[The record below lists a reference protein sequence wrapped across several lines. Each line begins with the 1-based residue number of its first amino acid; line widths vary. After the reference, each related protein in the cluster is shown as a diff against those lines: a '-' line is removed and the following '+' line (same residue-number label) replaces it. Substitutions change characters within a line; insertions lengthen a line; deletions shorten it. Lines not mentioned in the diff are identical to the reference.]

1 MRRIVI
7 LGNSGS
13 GNSAFRRL
21 WAAQAVSAFG
31 ARITREGLPI
41 MAVVTLGAG
50 AATLGVLAAVASGA
64 ALATALAAGAYI
76 DRHRRRPLLIGA
88 DLLRAAVLIAIP
100 VAAWLGAL
108 TLTQVFAAAALVAAA
123 SVVFEIASHSY
134 LPSIISK
141 AELIDGNSRLAAT
154 ESVAEVGGPALAGVL
169 FQWLSAPIAVAANA
183 VTYLV
188 SASFLAAIAA
198 LETAPAQSPPEHWT
212 REITQGF
219 RLAWSDARV
228 RPLLLMESAQGLFG
242 GVFSALYVLF
252 AVRTLGL
259 TPAMLGLAIG
269 AGGVGA
275 LAGAFLAP
283 RLSRRLGHGP
293 AIILAMAG
301 AALAVLIT
309 PFAPAAPVAGL
320 AALVVSQVIG
330 DALAV
335 AGGVL
340 TSSLRQ
346 TLLPQAVLGRVA
358 GAFHASAGGMAVIG
372 ALGGGLLG
380 QVIGP
385 RAALLA
391 AALGFL
397 VPPLIGALSPLR
409 SLRESTPTD

>member
-1 MRRIVI
+1 MN
-7 LGNSGS
+7 LPST
-13 GNSAFRRL
+13 FKKL

-41 MAVVTLGAG
+41 MAVTTLGAG

-64 ALATALAAGAYI
+64 ALAAALATGGFI

-100 VAAWLGAL
+100 IAAGLGVL
-108 TLTQVFAAAALVAAA
+108 SLTQVLLAAALVAAA
-123 SVVFEIASHSY
+123 SVVFDIASHSY
-134 LPSIISK
+134 LPSIIGK
-141 AELIDGNSRLAAT
+141 AELVEGNSRLAAT

-169 FQWLSAPIAVAANA
+169 FQWLSTPIAVAANA
-183 VTYLV
+183 VTYL
-188 SASFLAAIAA
+188 SAAFLATIRNPEA
-198 LETAPAQSPPEHWT
+198 LPAQSPPDHWT
-212 REITQGF
+212 REVTQGF
-219 RLAWSDARV
+219 RLAWSQPHV
-228 RPLLLMESAQGLFG
+228 RPLLLMTASQGLFG

-275 LAGAFLAP
+275 LAGAFIAP
-283 RLSRRLGHGP
+283 QLSRSLGQGR
-293 AIILAMAG
+293 AIIVAMAG

-340 TSSLRQ
+340 TASLRQ

-358 GAFHASAGGMAVIG
+358 GAFHASAGAMAVIG

-380 QVIGP
+380 QAIGP
-385 RAALLA
+385 RAALLI
-391 AALGFL
+391 AALGFFI
-397 VPPLIGALSPLR
+397 PALIAVLSPLCD
-409 SLRESTPTD
+409 LRENAPAD

>member
-1 MRRIVI
+1 MN
-7 LGNSGS
+7 LTGH
-13 GNSAFRRL
+13 ATFRKL

-50 AATLGVLAAVASGA
+50 AVTLGVLAAVASGA
-64 ALATALAAGAYI
+64 ALVAALAAGPFI

-88 DLLRAAVLIAIP
+88 DLLRAAVLISIP
-100 VAAWLGAL
+100 LAAWLGVL
-108 TLTQVFAAAALVAAA
+108 TLPQVFAAAALVAAA
-123 SVVFEIASHSY
+123 SVAFDIASHSY
-134 LPSIISK
+134 LPSIIGK

-154 ESVAEVGGPALAGVL
+154 ESVAEVGGPALAGAL
-169 FQWLSAPIAVAANA
+169 FQWLSAPIALAANA
-183 VTYLV
+183 VTYLA
-188 SASFLAAIAA
+188 SAGFLAAIRTPEAA
-198 LETAPAQSPPEHWT
+198 PEPSPPEHWT
-212 REITQGF
+212 REVTEGF
-219 RLAWSDARV
+219 RLAWSDAHV

-252 AVRTLGL
+252 ALRTLGL

-269 AGGVGA
+269 AGGIGA
-275 LAGAFLAP
+275 LAGAFIAP
-283 RLSRRLGHGP
+283 RLARRLGHGR
-293 AIILAMAG
+293 AIVLAMTG

-309 PFAPAAPVAGL
+309 PFAPAAPVTGL
-320 AALVVSQVIG
+320 AALIVSQVIG

-340 TSSLRQ
+340 TASLRQ

-358 GAFHASAGGMAVIG
+358 GAFHAGAGAMAVIG

-380 QVIGP
+380 QAIGP
-385 RAALLA
+385 RAALLV

-397 VPPLIGALSPLR
+397 IPPLIGALSPLR
-409 SLRESTPTD
+409 DLGESVAVD

>member
-1 MRRIVI
+1 MN
-7 LGNSGS
+7 LPST
-13 GNSAFRRL
+13 FKKL

-41 MAVVTLGAG
+41 MAVTTLGAG

-64 ALATALAAGAYI
+64 ALAAALATGGFI

-100 VAAWLGAL
+100 IAAGLGVL
-108 TLTQVFAAAALVAAA
+108 GLTQVLLAAALVAAA
-123 SVVFEIASHSY
+123 SVVFDIASHSY
-134 LPSIISK
+134 LPSIVGK
-141 AELIDGNSRLAAT
+141 AELVEGNSRLAAT
-154 ESVAEVGGPALAGVL
+154 ESVAEVGGPALAGLL

-183 VTYLV
+183 LTYLV
-188 SASFLAAIAA
+188 SAGFLATIRTPEAM
-198 LETAPAQSPPEHWT
+198 PAQSPPDHWT
-212 REITQGF
+212 REVTQGF
-219 RLAWSDARV
+219 RLAWSEPHV
-228 RPLLLMESAQGLFG
+228 RPLLLMTASQGLFG

-275 LAGAFLAP
+275 LAGAFIAP
-283 RLSRRLGHGP
+283 RLSRGLGQGR
-293 AIILAMAG
+293 AIIVAVAG

-340 TSSLRQ
+340 TASLRQ

-358 GAFHASAGGMAVIG
+358 GAFHASAGAMAVIG

-380 QVIGP
+380 QAIGP
-385 RAALLA
+385 RAALLI
-391 AALGFL
+391 AALGFFI
-397 VPPLIGALSPLR
+397 PALIAVLSPLR
-409 SLRESTPTD
+409 DLRENAPAD

>member
-1 MRRIVI
+1 MS
-7 LGNSGS
+7 LPST
-13 GNSAFRRL
+13 FRKL
-21 WAAQAVSAFG
+21 WTAQTVSAFG

-41 MAVVTLGAG
+41 MAVTTLGAS

-64 ALATALAAGAYI
+64 ALASALATGGFI

-100 VAAWLGAL
+100 IAAGLGVL
-108 TLTQVFAAAALVAAA
+108 TLPQVLTAAALVAAA
-123 SVVFEIASHSY
+123 SVVFDIASHSY
-134 LPSIISK
+134 LPSILGK
-141 AELIDGNSRLAAT
+141 AELVEGNSRLAAT
-154 ESVAEVGGPALAGVL
+154 ESVAEVGGPALAGLL

-188 SASFLAAIAA
+188 SAGFLATIRNPEA
-198 LETAPAQSPPEHWT
+198 APAGSPPDHWT
-212 REITQGF
+212 RDVTQGF
-219 RLAWSDARV
+219 RLAWSDPHM
-228 RPLLLMESAQGLFG
+228 RPLLLMTAAQGLFG

-275 LAGAFLAP
+275 LAGAVIAP
-283 RLSRRLGHGP
+283 RLSHRLGQGR
-293 AIILAMAG
+293 AIIVAIAG

-320 AALVVSQVIG
+320 AALIVSQVIG
-330 DALAV
+330 DAFAV

-340 TSSLRQ
+340 TASLRQ

-358 GAFHASAGGMAVIG
+358 GAFHASAGAMSVIG

-380 QVIGP
+380 QAIGP
-385 RAALLA
+385 RAALLI

-397 VPPLIGALSPLR
+397 IPALIAVLSPLR
-409 SLRESTPTD
+409 DLRENAPAD

>member
-1 MRRIVI
+1 MS
-7 LGNSGS
+7 LPST
-13 GNSAFRRL
+13 FRKL
-21 WAAQAVSAFG
+21 WAAQTVSAFG

-41 MAVVTLGAG
+41 MAVTTLGAS

-64 ALATALAAGAYI
+64 ALAAALATGGLI

-88 DLLRAAVLIAIP
+88 DLLRAAVLITIP
-100 VAAWLGAL
+100 ISAGLGVL
-108 TLTQVFAAAALVAAA
+108 TVPQVLAAAALVAAA
-123 SVVFEIASHSY
+123 SVVFDIASHSY
-134 LPSIISK
+134 LPSIIGK
-141 AELIDGNSRLAAT
+141 AELVEGNSRLAAT
-154 ESVAEVGGPALAGVL
+154 ESVAEVGGPALAGLL

-188 SASFLAAIAA
+188 SAGFLATIRNPEA
-198 LETAPAQSPPEHWT
+198 APAESPPDHWT
-212 REITQGF
+212 RDVTQGF
-219 RLAWSDARV
+219 RLAWSDPHM
-228 RPLLLMESAQGLFG
+228 RPLLLMTAAQGLFG

-275 LAGAFLAP
+275 LAGAVIAP
-283 RLSRRLGHGP
+283 RLSHRLGQGR
-293 AIILAMAG
+293 AIIVAIAG

-320 AALVVSQVIG
+320 AALIVSQVIG
-330 DALAV
+330 DAFAV

-340 TSSLRQ
+340 TASLRQ
-346 TLLPQAVLGRVA
+346 TLMPQAVLGRVA
-358 GAFHASAGGMAVIG
+358 GAFHASAGAMSVIG

-380 QVIGP
+380 QAIGP
-385 RAALLA
+385 RAALLI

-397 VPPLIGALSPLR
+397 IPALIAVLSPLR
-409 SLRESTPTD
+409 DLRENAPAD

>member
-1 MRRIVI
+1 MS
-7 LGNSGS
+7 LPST
-13 GNSAFRRL
+13 FRKL
-21 WAAQAVSAFG
+21 WAAQTVSAFG

-41 MAVVTLGAG
+41 MAVTTLGAG
-50 AATLGVLAAVASGA
+50 AATLGVLAAVAGGA
-64 ALATALAAGAYI
+64 GLAAALAAGGFI

-88 DLLRAAVLIAIP
+88 DLLRAAVLITIP
-100 VAAWLGAL
+100 ISAGLGVL
-108 TLTQVFAAAALVAAA
+108 TLPQVLAAAALVAAA
-123 SVVFEIASHSY
+123 SVVFDIASHSY
-134 LPSIISK
+134 LPSIIGK
-141 AELIDGNSRLAAT
+141 AELVEGNSRLAAT
-154 ESVAEVGGPALAGVL
+154 ESVAEVGGPALAGLL

-188 SASFLAAIAA
+188 SAGFLATIRNPEA
-198 LETAPAQSPPEHWT
+198 APAESPPDHWT
-212 REITQGF
+212 RDVTQGF
-219 RLAWSDARV
+219 RLAWSDPHM
-228 RPLLLMESAQGLFG
+228 RPLLLMTAAQGLFG

-275 LAGAFLAP
+275 LAGAVIAP
-283 RLSRRLGHGP
+283 RLSHRLGQGR
-293 AIILAMAG
+293 AIIVAIAG

-320 AALVVSQVIG
+320 AALIVSQVIG
-330 DALAV
+330 DAFAV

-340 TSSLRQ
+340 TASLRQ

-358 GAFHASAGGMAVIG
+358 GAFHASAGAMSVIG

-380 QVIGP
+380 QAIGP
-385 RAALLA
+385 RAALLI

-397 VPPLIGALSPLR
+397 IPALIAVLSPLR
-409 SLRESTPTD
+409 DLRENAPAD

>member
-1 MRRIVI
+1 MS
-7 LGNSGS
+7 LPST
-13 GNSAFRRL
+13 FRKL
-21 WAAQAVSAFG
+21 WAAQTVSAFG

-41 MAVVTLGAG
+41 MAVTTLGAS

-64 ALATALAAGAYI
+64 ALAAALATGGFI

-100 VAAWLGAL
+100 IAAGLGVL
-108 TLTQVFAAAALVAAA
+108 TLPQVLAAAALVAAA
-123 SVVFEIASHSY
+123 SVVFDIASHSY
-134 LPSIISK
+134 LPSILGK
-141 AELIDGNSRLAAT
+141 AELVEGNSRLAAT
-154 ESVAEVGGPALAGVL
+154 ESVAEVGGPALAGLL

-188 SASFLAAIAA
+188 SAGFLATIRNPEA
-198 LETAPAQSPPEHWT
+198 APAESPPDHWT
-212 REITQGF
+212 RDVTQGF
-219 RLAWSDARV
+219 RLAWSAPYM
-228 RPLLLMESAQGLFG
+228 RPLLLMTAAQGLFG

-275 LAGAFLAP
+275 LAGAVIAP
-283 RLSRRLGHGP
+283 RLSHRLGQGR
-293 AIILAMAG
+293 AIIVAIAG

-320 AALVVSQVIG
+320 AALIVSQVIG
-330 DALAV
+330 DAFAV

-340 TSSLRQ
+340 TASLRQ

-358 GAFHASAGGMAVIG
+358 GAFHASAGAMSVIG

-380 QVIGP
+380 QAIGP
-385 RAALLA
+385 RAALLI

-397 VPPLIGALSPLR
+397 IPALIAVLSPLR
-409 SLRESTPTD
+409 DLRENAPAD

>member
-1 MRRIVI
+1 MS
-7 LGNSGS
+7 LPST
-13 GNSAFRRL
+13 FRKL
-21 WAAQAVSAFG
+21 WTAQTVSAFG

-41 MAVVTLGAG
+41 MAVTTLGAS

-64 ALATALAAGAYI
+64 ALAAALATGGLI

-88 DLLRAAVLIAIP
+88 DLLRAAVLITIP
-100 VAAWLGAL
+100 ISAGLGVL
-108 TLTQVFAAAALVAAA
+108 TLPQVLAAAALVAAA
-123 SVVFEIASHSY
+123 SVVFDIASHSY
-134 LPSIISK
+134 LPSILGK
-141 AELIDGNSRLAAT
+141 AELVEGNSRLAAT
-154 ESVAEVGGPALAGVL
+154 ESVAEVGGPALAGLL

-188 SASFLAAIAA
+188 SAGFLATIRNPEA
-198 LETAPAQSPPEHWT
+198 APAGSPPDHWT
-212 REITQGF
+212 RDVTQGF
-219 RLAWSDARV
+219 RLAWSDPHM
-228 RPLLLMESAQGLFG
+228 RPLLLMTAAQGLFG

-275 LAGAFLAP
+275 LAGAVIAP
-283 RLSRRLGHGP
+283 RLSHRLGQGR
-293 AIILAMAG
+293 AIIVAIAG

-320 AALVVSQVIG
+320 AALIVSQVIG
-330 DALAV
+330 DAFAV

-340 TSSLRQ
+340 TASLRQ

-358 GAFHASAGGMAVIG
+358 GAFHASAGAMSVIG

-380 QVIGP
+380 QAIGP
-385 RAALLA
+385 RAALLI

-397 VPPLIGALSPLR
+397 IPALIAVLSPLR
-409 SLRESTPTD
+409 DLRENAPAD

>member
-1 MRRIVI
+1 MS
-7 LGNSGS
+7 LPST
-13 GNSAFRRL
+13 FRKL
-21 WAAQAVSAFG
+21 WAAQTVSAFG

-41 MAVVTLGAG
+41 MAVTTLGAS

-64 ALATALAAGAYI
+64 ALASALATGGFI

-88 DLLRAAVLIAIP
+88 DLLRAAVLITIP
-100 VAAWLGAL
+100 ISAGLGVL
-108 TLTQVFAAAALVAAA
+108 TLPQVLAAAALVAAA
-123 SVVFEIASHSY
+123 SVVFDIASHSY
-134 LPSIISK
+134 LPSIIGK
-141 AELIDGNSRLAAT
+141 AELVEGNSRLAAT
-154 ESVAEVGGPALAGVL
+154 ESVAEVGGPALAGLL

-188 SASFLAAIAA
+188 SAGFLATIRNPEA
-198 LETAPAQSPPEHWT
+198 APAESPPDHWT
-212 REITQGF
+212 RDVTQGF
-219 RLAWSDARV
+219 RLAWSDPHM
-228 RPLLLMESAQGLFG
+228 RPLLLMTAAQGLFG

-275 LAGAFLAP
+275 LAGAVIAP
-283 RLSRRLGHGP
+283 RLSHRLGQGR
-293 AIILAMAG
+293 AIIVAIAG

-320 AALVVSQVIG
+320 AALIVSQVIG
-330 DALAV
+330 DAFAV

-340 TSSLRQ
+340 TASLRQ

-358 GAFHASAGGMAVIG
+358 GAFHASAGAMSVIG

-380 QVIGP
+380 QAIGP
-385 RAALLA
+385 RAALLI

-397 VPPLIGALSPLR
+397 IPALIAVLSPLR
-409 SLRESTPTD
+409 DLRENAPAD

>member
-1 MRRIVI
+1 MS
-7 LGNSGS
+7 LTGH
-13 GNSAFRRL
+13 ATFRKL

-64 ALATALAAGAYI
+64 ALVAALAAGPFI

-88 DLLRAAVLIAIP
+88 DLLRAAVLITIP
-100 VAAWLGAL
+100 LAAWAGVL
-108 TLTQVFAAAALVAAA
+108 TLPQVLAAAALVAAA
-123 SVVFEIASHSY
+123 SVAFDIASHSY
-134 LPSIISK
+134 LPSVIGK
-141 AELIDGNSRLAAT
+141 AQLVDGNSRLAAT

-169 FQWLSAPIAVAANA
+169 FQWLSAPIALAANA
-183 VTYLV
+183 LTYLA
-188 SASFLAAIAA
+188 SAGFLAAIRSP
-198 LETAPAQSPPEHWT
+198 ETPPAPSPSEHWT
-212 REITQGF
+212 REVTEGF

-252 AVRTLGL
+252 SLRTLGL

-269 AGGVGA
+269 AGGIGA

-283 RLSRRLGHGP
+283 RLARRLGYGR
-293 AIILAMAG
+293 AIVLAMAG
-301 AALAVLIT
+301 AVLAVLIT

-320 AALVVSQVIG
+320 AALIVSQVIG

-340 TSSLRQ
+340 TASLRQ

-358 GAFHASAGGMAVIG
+358 GAFHAGAGGMAVIG

-380 QVIGP
+380 QAIGP
-385 RAALLA
+385 RAALLV

-397 VPPLIGALSPLR
+397 IPPLIGALSPLR
-409 SLRESTPTD
+409 DLGKSVAVD

>member
-1 MRRIVI
+1 MS
-7 LGNSGS
+7 LPST
-13 GNSAFRRL
+13 FRKL
-21 WAAQAVSAFG
+21 WAAQTVSAFG

-41 MAVVTLGAG
+41 MAVTTLGAS

-64 ALATALAAGAYI
+64 ALAAALATGGLI

-88 DLLRAAVLIAIP
+88 DLLRAAVLITIP
-100 VAAWLGAL
+100 ISAGLGVL
-108 TLTQVFAAAALVAAA
+108 TLPQVLAAAALVAAA
-123 SVVFEIASHSY
+123 SVVFDIASHSY
-134 LPSIISK
+134 LPSIIGK
-141 AELIDGNSRLAAT
+141 AELVEGNSRLAAT
-154 ESVAEVGGPALAGVL
+154 ESVAEVGGPALAGLL

-188 SASFLAAIAA
+188 SAGFLATIRNPEA
-198 LETAPAQSPPEHWT
+198 APAGSPPDHWT
-212 REITQGF
+212 RDVTQGF
-219 RLAWSDARV
+219 RLAWSDPHM
-228 RPLLLMESAQGLFG
+228 RPLLLMTAAQGLFG

-269 AGGVGA
+269 AGEVGA
-275 LAGAFLAP
+275 LAGAVIAP
-283 RLSRRLGHGP
+283 RLSHRLGQGR
-293 AIILAMAG
+293 AIIVAIAG

-320 AALVVSQVIG
+320 AALIVSQVIG
-330 DALAV
+330 DAFAV

-340 TSSLRQ
+340 TASLRQ

-358 GAFHASAGGMAVIG
+358 GAFHASAGAMSVIG

-380 QVIGP
+380 QAIGP
-385 RAALLA
+385 RAALLI

-397 VPPLIGALSPLR
+397 IPALIAVLSPLR
-409 SLRESTPTD
+409 DLRENAPAD

>member
-1 MRRIVI
+1 MS
-7 LGNSGS
+7 LPST
-13 GNSAFRRL
+13 FRKL
-21 WAAQAVSAFG
+21 WTAQTVSAFG

-41 MAVVTLGAG
+41 MAVTTLGAS

-64 ALATALAAGAYI
+64 ALASPLATGGFI

-100 VAAWLGAL
+100 IAAGLGVL
-108 TLTQVFAAAALVAAA
+108 TLPQVLTAAALVAAA
-123 SVVFEIASHSY
+123 SVVFDIASHSY
-134 LPSIISK
+134 LPSILGK
-141 AELIDGNSRLAAT
+141 AELVEGNSRLAAT
-154 ESVAEVGGPALAGVL
+154 ESVAEVGGPALAGLL

-188 SASFLAAIAA
+188 SAGFLATIRNPEA
-198 LETAPAQSPPEHWT
+198 APAESPPDHWT
-212 REITQGF
+212 RDVTQGF
-219 RLAWSDARV
+219 RLAWSDPHM
-228 RPLLLMESAQGLFG
+228 RPLLLMTAAQGLFG

-275 LAGAFLAP
+275 LAGAVIAP
-283 RLSRRLGHGP
+283 RLSHRLGQGR
-293 AIILAMAG
+293 AIIVAIAG

-320 AALVVSQVIG
+320 AALIVSQVIG
-330 DALAV
+330 DAFAV

-340 TSSLRQ
+340 TASLRQ

-358 GAFHASAGGMAVIG
+358 GAFHASAGAMSVIG

-380 QVIGP
+380 QAIGP
-385 RAALLA
+385 RAALLI

-397 VPPLIGALSPLR
+397 IPALIAVLSPLR
-409 SLRESTPTD
+409 DLRENAPAD

>member
-1 MRRIVI
+1 MS
-7 LGNSGS
+7 LPST
-13 GNSAFRRL
+13 FRKL
-21 WAAQAVSAFG
+21 WAAQTVSAFG

-41 MAVVTLGAG
+41 MAVTTLGAS

-64 ALATALAAGAYI
+64 ALAAALATGGLI

-88 DLLRAAVLIAIP
+88 DLLRAAVLITIP
-100 VAAWLGAL
+100 ISAGLGVL
-108 TLTQVFAAAALVAAA
+108 TLPQVLAAAALVAAA
-123 SVVFEIASHSY
+123 SVVFDIASHSY
-134 LPSIISK
+134 LPSIIGK
-141 AELIDGNSRLAAT
+141 AELVEGNSRLAAT
-154 ESVAEVGGPALAGVL
+154 ESVAEVGGPALAGLL

-188 SASFLAAIAA
+188 SAGFLATIRNPEA
-198 LETAPAQSPPEHWT
+198 APAESPPDHWT
-212 REITQGF
+212 RDVTQGF
-219 RLAWSDARV
+219 RLAWSDPHM
-228 RPLLLMESAQGLFG
+228 RPLLLMTAAQGLFG

-275 LAGAFLAP
+275 LAGAVIAP
-283 RLSRRLGHGP
+283 RLSHRLGQGR
-293 AIILAMAG
+293 AIIVAIAG

-320 AALVVSQVIG
+320 AALIVSQVIG
-330 DALAV
+330 DAFAV

-340 TSSLRQ
+340 TASLRQ

-358 GAFHASAGGMAVIG
+358 GAFHASAGAMSVIG

-380 QVIGP
+380 QAIGP
-385 RAALLA
+385 RAALLI

-397 VPPLIGALSPLR
+397 IPALIAVLSPLR
-409 SLRESTPTD
+409 DLRENAPAD

>member
-1 MRRIVI
+1 MS
-7 LGNSGS
+7 LTGHG
-13 GNSAFRRL
+13 AFQRL

-41 MAVVTLGAG
+41 MAVVSLGAG

-64 ALATALAAGAYI
+64 ALVTALAVGAYV

-88 DLLRAAVLIAIP
+88 DLLRAAVLITIP
-100 VAAWLGAL
+100 MAAGLGAL
-108 TLTQVFAAAALVAAA
+108 ALPQVFAAAALVAAA
-123 SVVFEIASHSY
+123 SVVFDIASHSY
-134 LPSIISK
+134 LPSIVGK
-141 AELIDGNSRLAAT
+141 AQLIDGNSRLAAT

-183 VTYLV
+183 LTYLV
-188 SASFLAAIAA
+188 SAGFLATIR
-198 LETAPAQSPPEHWT
+198 APEASPAPSPAEHWT
-212 REITQGF
+212 QEITQGF
-219 RLAWSDARV
+219 RLAWSDTRV

-242 GVFSALYVLF
+242 GVFSALYILF

-275 LAGAFLAP
+275 LAGAFIAP
-283 RLSRRLGHGP
+283 RLSRRLGQGR
-293 AIILAMAG
+293 AIIVAVAG
-301 AALAVLIT
+301 AALALLIT
-309 PFAPAAPVAGL
+309 PFAPATPVAGL
-320 AALVVSQVIG
+320 VALVVSQVVG

-340 TSSLRQ
+340 TASLRQ

-358 GAFHASAGGMAVIG
+358 GAFHASAGAMAVIG

-380 QVIGP
+380 QAIGP
-385 RAALLA
+385 RAALLI
-391 AALGFL
+391 AALGFFI
-397 VPPLIGALSPLR
+397 PALIAALSPLR
-409 SLRESTPTD
+409 DLHESAAAD

>member
-1 MRRIVI
+1 MS
-7 LGNSGS
+7 LTGH
-13 GNSAFRRL
+13 ATFRKL

-64 ALATALAAGAYI
+64 ALVAALAAGPFI

-88 DLLRAAVLIAIP
+88 DLLRAAVLITIP
-100 VAAWLGAL
+100 LAAWAGVL
-108 TLTQVFAAAALVAAA
+108 TLPQVFAAAALVAAA
-123 SVVFEIASHSY
+123 SVAFDIASHSY
-134 LPSIISK
+134 LPSIIGK
-141 AELIDGNSRLAAT
+141 AGLIDGNSRLAAT

-169 FQWLSAPIAVAANA
+169 FQWLSAPIALAANA
-183 VTYLV
+183 FTYLV
-188 SASFLAAIAA
+188 SAGFLAAIRSP
-198 LETAPAQSPPEHWT
+198 ETPPAPSPSEHWT
-212 REITQGF
+212 REVTEGF

-252 AVRTLGL
+252 ALRTLGL
-259 TPAMLGLAIG
+259 TPAMLGVAIG
-269 AGGVGA
+269 AGGIGA
-275 LAGAFLAP
+275 LAGAFIAP
-283 RLSRRLGHGP
+283 RLARRLGHGR
-293 AIILAMAG
+293 AIVLAMAG

-320 AALVVSQVIG
+320 AALIVSQVIG

-340 TSSLRQ
+340 TASLRQ

-358 GAFHASAGGMAVIG
+358 GAFHAGAGAMAVIG

-380 QVIGP
+380 QAIGP
-385 RAALLA
+385 RAALLV

-397 VPPLIGALSPLR
+397 IPPLIGALSPLR
-409 SLRESTPTD
+409 DMGESVAVD

>member
-1 MRRIVI
+1 MS
-7 LGNSGS
+7 LPST
-13 GNSAFRRL
+13 FRKL
-21 WAAQAVSAFG
+21 WAAQTVSAFG

-41 MAVVTLGAG
+41 MAVTTLGAS

-64 ALATALAAGAYI
+64 ALAAALATGGFI

-100 VAAWLGAL
+100 IAAGLGVL
-108 TLTQVFAAAALVAAA
+108 TLPQVLAAAALVAAA
-123 SVVFEIASHSY
+123 SVVFDIASHSY
-134 LPSIISK
+134 LPSIIGK
-141 AELIDGNSRLAAT
+141 AELVEGNSRLAAT
-154 ESVAEVGGPALAGVL
+154 ESVAEVGGPALAGLL

-188 SASFLAAIAA
+188 SAGFLATIRNPEA
-198 LETAPAQSPPEHWT
+198 APAESPPDHWT
-212 REITQGF
+212 RDVTQGF
-219 RLAWSDARV
+219 RLAWSDPHM
-228 RPLLLMESAQGLFG
+228 RPLLLMTAAQGLFG

-275 LAGAFLAP
+275 LAGAVIAP
-283 RLSRRLGHGP
+283 RLSHRLGQGR
-293 AIILAMAG
+293 AIIVAIAG

-320 AALVVSQVIG
+320 AALIVSQVIG
-330 DALAV
+330 DAFAV

-340 TSSLRQ
+340 TASLRQ

-358 GAFHASAGGMAVIG
+358 GAFHASAGAMSVIG

-380 QVIGP
+380 QAIGP
-385 RAALLA
+385 RAALLI

-397 VPPLIGALSPLR
+397 IPALIAVLSPLR
-409 SLRESTPTD
+409 DLRENAPAD

>member
-1 MRRIVI
+1 MN
-7 LGNSGS
+7 LP
-13 GNSAFRRL
+13 SAFKKL

-41 MAVVTLGAG
+41 MAVTTLGVG

-64 ALATALAAGAYI
+64 ALAAALATGGFI

-100 VAAWLGAL
+100 IAAGLGVL
-108 TLTQVFAAAALVAAA
+108 SLTQVLLAAALVAAA
-123 SVVFEIASHSY
+123 SVVFDIASHSY
-134 LPSIISK
+134 LPSIVGK
-141 AELIDGNSRLAAT
+141 AELVEGNSRLAAT

-183 VTYLV
+183 LTYLV
-188 SASFLAAIAA
+188 SAAFLATIRTPEA
-198 LETAPAQSPPEHWT
+198 APAQSPPDHWT
-212 REITQGF
+212 REVTQGF
-219 RLAWSDARV
+219 RLAWSEPHV
-228 RPLLLMESAQGLFG
+228 RPLLLMTASQGLFG

-275 LAGAFLAP
+275 LAGAFIAP
-283 RLSRRLGHGP
+283 RLSRSLGQGR
-293 AIILAMAG
+293 AIIVAVAG

-330 DALAV
+330 DAFAV

-340 TSSLRQ
+340 TASLRQ

-358 GAFHASAGGMAVIG
+358 GAFHASAGAMAVIG

-380 QVIGP
+380 QAIGP
-385 RAALLA
+385 RAALLI
-391 AALGFL
+391 AALGFFI
-397 VPPLIGALSPLR
+397 PALIAVLSPLR
-409 SLRESTPTD
+409 DLRENAPAD

>member
-1 MRRIVI
+1 MS
-7 LGNSGS
+7 LPST
-13 GNSAFRRL
+13 FRKL
-21 WAAQAVSAFG
+21 WAAQTVSAFG

-41 MAVVTLGAG
+41 MAVTTLGAS

-64 ALATALAAGAYI
+64 AVAAALATGGFI

-100 VAAWLGAL
+100 IAAGLGVL
-108 TLTQVFAAAALVAAA
+108 TLPQVLAAAALVAAA
-123 SVVFEIASHSY
+123 SVVFDIASHSY
-134 LPSIISK
+134 LPSIIGK
-141 AELIDGNSRLAAT
+141 AELVEGNSRLAAT
-154 ESVAEVGGPALAGVL
+154 ESVAEVGGPALAGLL

-188 SASFLAAIAA
+188 SAGFLATIRNPEA
-198 LETAPAQSPPEHWT
+198 APAESPPDHWT
-212 REITQGF
+212 RDVTQGF
-219 RLAWSDARV
+219 RLAWSDPHM
-228 RPLLLMESAQGLFG
+228 RPLLLMTAAQGLFG

-275 LAGAFLAP
+275 LAGAVIAP
-283 RLSRRLGHGP
+283 RLSHRLGQGR
-293 AIILAMAG
+293 AIIVAIAG

-320 AALVVSQVIG
+320 AALIVSQVIG
-330 DALAV
+330 DAFAV

-340 TSSLRQ
+340 TASLRQ

-358 GAFHASAGGMAVIG
+358 GAFHASAGAMSVIG

-380 QVIGP
+380 QAIGP
-385 RAALLA
+385 RAALLI

-397 VPPLIGALSPLR
+397 IPALIAVLSPLR
-409 SLRESTPTD
+409 DLRENAPAD

>member
-1 MRRIVI
+1 MS
-7 LGNSGS
+7 LPST
-13 GNSAFRRL
+13 FRKL
-21 WAAQAVSAFG
+21 WAAQTVSAFG

-41 MAVVTLGAG
+41 MAVTTLGAS

-64 ALATALAAGAYI
+64 ALAAALATGGLI

-88 DLLRAAVLIAIP
+88 DLLRAAVLITIP
-100 VAAWLGAL
+100 ISAGLGVL
-108 TLTQVFAAAALVAAA
+108 TLPQVLAAAALVAAA
-123 SVVFEIASHSY
+123 SVVFGIAGHSY
-134 LPSIISK
+134 LPSIIGK
-141 AELIDGNSRLAAT
+141 AELVEGNSRLAAT
-154 ESVAEVGGPALAGVL
+154 ESVAEVGGPALAGLL

-188 SASFLAAIAA
+188 SAGFLATIRNPEA
-198 LETAPAQSPPEHWT
+198 APAESPPDHWT
-212 REITQGF
+212 RDVTQGF
-219 RLAWSDARV
+219 RLAWSDPHM
-228 RPLLLMESAQGLFG
+228 RPLLLMTAAQGLFG

-275 LAGAFLAP
+275 LAGAVIAP
-283 RLSRRLGHGP
+283 RLSHRLGQGR
-293 AIILAMAG
+293 AIIVAIAG

-320 AALVVSQVIG
+320 AALIVSQVIG
-330 DALAV
+330 DAFAV

-340 TSSLRQ
+340 TASLRQ

-358 GAFHASAGGMAVIG
+358 GAFHASAGAMSVIG

-380 QVIGP
+380 QAIGP
-385 RAALLA
+385 RAALLI

-397 VPPLIGALSPLR
+397 IPALIAVLSPLR
-409 SLRESTPTD
+409 DLRENAPAD

>member
-1 MRRIVI
+1 MS
-7 LGNSGS
+7 LPST
-13 GNSAFRRL
+13 FRKL
-21 WAAQAVSAFG
+21 WTAQTVSAFG

-41 MAVVTLGAG
+41 MAVTTLGAS

-64 ALATALAAGAYI
+64 ALASALATGGFI

-100 VAAWLGAL
+100 IAAGLGVL
-108 TLTQVFAAAALVAAA
+108 TLPQVLTAAALVAAA
-123 SVVFEIASHSY
+123 SVVFDIASHSY
-134 LPSIISK
+134 LPSIIGK
-141 AELIDGNSRLAAT
+141 AELVEGNSRLAAT
-154 ESVAEVGGPALAGVL
+154 ESVAEVGGPALAGLL

-188 SASFLAAIAA
+188 SAGFLATIRNPEA
-198 LETAPAQSPPEHWT
+198 APAGSPPDHWT
-212 REITQGF
+212 RDVTQGF
-219 RLAWSDARV
+219 RLAWSDPQM
-228 RPLLLMESAQGLFG
+228 RPLLLMTAAQGLFG

-275 LAGAFLAP
+275 LAGAVIAP
-283 RLSRRLGHGP
+283 RLSHRLGQGR
-293 AIILAMAG
+293 AIIVAIAG

-320 AALVVSQVIG
+320 AALIVSQVIG
-330 DALAV
+330 DAFAV

-340 TSSLRQ
+340 TASLRQ

-358 GAFHASAGGMAVIG
+358 GAFHASAGAMSVIG

-380 QVIGP
+380 QAIGP
-385 RAALLA
+385 RAALLI

-397 VPPLIGALSPLR
+397 IPALIAVLSPLR
-409 SLRESTPTD
+409 DLRENAPAD

>member
-1 MRRIVI
+1 MS
-7 LGNSGS
+7 LPST
-13 GNSAFRRL
+13 FRKL
-21 WAAQAVSAFG
+21 WAAQTVSAFG

-41 MAVVTLGAG
+41 MAVTTLGAS

-64 ALATALAAGAYI
+64 ALASALATGGFI

-100 VAAWLGAL
+100 IAAGLGVL
-108 TLTQVFAAAALVAAA
+108 TLPQVLTAAALVAAA
-123 SVVFEIASHSY
+123 SVVFDIASHSY
-134 LPSIISK
+134 LPSILGK
-141 AELIDGNSRLAAT
+141 AELVEGNSRLAAT
-154 ESVAEVGGPALAGVL
+154 ESVAEVGGPALAGLL

-188 SASFLAAIAA
+188 SAGFLATIRNPEA
-198 LETAPAQSPPEHWT
+198 APAESPPDHWT
-212 REITQGF
+212 RDVTQGF
-219 RLAWSDARV
+219 RLAWSDPHM
-228 RPLLLMESAQGLFG
+228 RPLLLMTAAQGLFG

-275 LAGAFLAP
+275 LAGAVIAP
-283 RLSRRLGHGP
+283 RLSHRLGQGR
-293 AIILAMAG
+293 AIIVAIAG

-320 AALVVSQVIG
+320 AALIVSQVIG
-330 DALAV
+330 DAFAV

-340 TSSLRQ
+340 TASLRQ

-358 GAFHASAGGMAVIG
+358 GAFHASAGAMSVIG

-380 QVIGP
+380 QAIGP
-385 RAALLA
+385 RAALLI

-397 VPPLIGALSPLR
+397 IPALIAVLSPLR
-409 SLRESTPTD
+409 DLRENAPAD

>member
-1 MRRIVI
+1 MTRH
-7 LGNSGS
+7 
-13 GNSAFRRL
+13 AFRRL

-64 ALATALAAGAYI
+64 ALASALAAGAYI

-108 TLTQVFAAAALVAAA
+108 TLPQVFATAALVAAA
-123 SVVFEIASHSY
+123 SVVFDIASHSY
-134 LPSIISK
+134 LPSIIGK
-141 AELIDGNSRLAAT
+141 TELVDGNSRLAAT
-154 ESVAEVGGPALAGVL
+154 DSVAEVGGPALAGVL
-169 FQWLSAPIAVAANA
+169 FQWLNPPVAVAANA
-183 VTYLV
+183 LTYLV
-188 SASFLAAIAA
+188 SAGLLAAIRTP
-198 LETAPAQSPPEHWT
+198 ETPPAPSPREHWT
-212 REITQGF
+212 REVSQGF
-219 RLAWSDARV
+219 RLAWSDAHV
-228 RPLLLMESAQGLFG
+228 RPLLLMESIQGLFG
-242 GVFSALYVLF
+242 GLFSALYVLF
-252 AVRTLGL
+252 AIRTLGL
-259 TPAMLGLAIG
+259 SPAMLGLAIG

-275 LAGAFLAP
+275 LAGAVIAP
-283 RLSRRLGHGP
+283 VLSRRLGQGP
-293 AIILAMAG
+293 AIILATAG
-301 AALAVLIT
+301 AALALLIA
-309 PFAPAAPVAGL
+309 PFAPAAPMAAL

-380 QVIGP
+380 QSIGP
-385 RAALLA
+385 RAALLV

-397 VPPLIGALSPLR
+397 IPPLIGALSPLR
-409 SLRESTPTD
+409 KLHNAATGD